1 MVVFEKLVWKTQS
14 LIEFENSI
22 LISKVL
28 NTTKLRRILKVAK
41 LSAQFASSLI
51 LASTHANQ
59 SRGAKNRIQRFYLPH
74 TARVKQDVVFI
85 KGNIVSAVFFFYW
98 SLCLYVSVLPFLVF
112 RHLVL
117 THFLLVVDSKT
128 LCIEPQL
135 RFHVFLLI
143 EKLDKILVCSL
154 HVLIKPYYGFIKRDD
169 VKSCHWQL
177 GIEIG
182 AIFVAWIQLS

>member
-1 MVVFEKLVWKTQS
+1 M
-14 LIEFENSI
+14 
-22 LISKVL
+22 
-28 NTTKLRRILKVAK
+28 RRILKVAK

-51 LASTHANQ
+51 LASTRANQ

-85 KGNIVSAVFFFYW
+85 KGNIVSAVFFLYW
-98 SLCLYVSVLPFLVF
+98 SLCLSVLPFLVF
-112 RHLVL
+112 RHLVFI
-117 THFLLVVDSKT
+117 HFLLVVDSKT

-135 RFHVFLLI
+135 RFPVFLLI
-143 EKLDKILVCSL
+143 EKFDKILVCSL
-154 HVLIKPYYGFIKRDD
+154 HVLIKTYYRFIKRDD